1 MDNRQQEY
9 EKDMMRA
16 ANTVDMNHIN
26 KSLIKFNKLC
36 EMNIPYTTAEELSG
50 LFPDDQLNVIG
61 LQTHHS
67 WDTPLQSA
75 TIEGLHDFLSIN
87 GTSSNKI
94 DKFEFECFTL
104 DYADVKFVICRTIPN
119 IYTVL
124 FQRKNESE
132 VDRIIYHEVF

>member
-1 MDNRQQEY
+1 MGNHEQQIEN
-9 EKDMMRA
+9 DMLKA
-16 ANTVDMNHIN
+16 ANTVDTSKT
-26 KSLIKFNKLC
+26 KSLIKFHKLC
-36 EMNIPYTTAEELSG
+36 EMNIPYTTAEELSQ
-50 LFPDDQLNVIG
+50 LFPDDQVNIIG

-75 TIEGLHDFLSIN
+75 TIEGLHDFLFLK
-87 GTSSNKI
+87 TTLPVRV
-94 DKFEFECFTL
+94 DKFGFDCFTVE
-104 DYADVKFVICRTIPN
+104 YEGVKFVLCITDPH